1 MAYEN
6 KTVDYVYDLLIQSF
20 QEKFNNRLRL
30 LPKSFIVV
38 LAKVCAAIFVVP
50 YKLAGWFY
58 LQLFPD
64 TASFDRVNVLGH
76 DLRPLVKLG
85 NLFGVGEPTSGQE
98 WEGVIAAVVALEG
111 QVIMQGAQLKSDK
124 TGLVYVTSETVTT
137 AGESVNLP
145 VYCSQAGAAGNLEIG
160 DELKFVSPLSG
171 VEQAAAVSSVTQAG
185 VDDETEAHYR
195 ARVVNRYSNQP
206 QGGALSDY
214 RIWAFDAAGVLQT
227 YPYNGENSP
236 GDVIIYVAG
245 TTDVYPTR
253 VPGRELCVAVGEAC
267 TYDPET
273 GEANRKPLTA
283 ILDPNND
290 GTYLNIRPVSIVTID
305 LAVTGITGVD
315 PGDFGAAFKSVAE
328 TYLLGREPYIRGL
341 SDDNNRTNSVQTN
354 SLIAL
359 ANSVATGLK
368 AAFGTVEMSIA
379 GDAVESYT
387 LGSGELCALGTLYVN
402 GVEYE
407 G

>member
-160 DELKFVSPLSG
+160 DELKFVSPLNG

-214 RIWAFDAAGVLQT
+214 RIWAFDAEGVLQT

>member
-38 LAKVCAAIFVVP
+38 LAKVCAAVFVVP

-98 WEGVIAAVVALEG
+98 WEGVISAVVALEG

-137 AGESVNLP
+137 AGESASIP
-145 VYCSQAGAAGNLEIG
+145 VYCSQAGAAGNLEMG
-160 DELKFVSPLSG
+160 DELKFVSPLNG

-214 RIWAFDAAGVLQT
+214 RIWAFDAEGVLQT

-236 GDVIIYVAG
+236 GDVVIYVAG

-273 GEANRKPLTA
+273 GIANRKPLTA

-290 GTYLNIRPVSIVTID
+290 GTYLNVKPVSIVTID
-305 LAVTGITGVD
+305 LSVTGITGVD
-315 PGDFGAAFKSVAE
+315 PGDFGAAFKGAAK
-328 TYLLGREPYIRGL
+328 TYLLSREPYIRGL

-368 AAFGTVEMSIA
+368 AAFGTVEMSID
-379 GDAVESYT
+379 GDSAESYT
-387 LGSGELCALGTLYVN
+387 LGSGELCTLGTLYIN

>member
-137 AGESVNLP
+137 AGESVNIP
-145 VYCSQAGAAGNLEIG
+145 VYCSQAGSAGNLEIG

-171 VEQAAAVSSVTQAG
+171 VEQAAAVSSITQAG

-214 RIWAFDAAGVLQT
+214 RIWAFDAEGVLQT

>member
-160 DELKFVSPLSG
+160 DEVKFVSPLSG

-214 RIWAFDAAGVLQT
+214 RIWAFDAEGVLQT

-245 TTDVYPTR
+245 TPDVYPTR

-315 PGDFGAAFKSVAE
+315 PGDFAAAFKSVAA

>member
-185 VDDETEAHYR
+185 VDDETEVHYR

-214 RIWAFDAAGVLQT
+214 RIWAFDAEGVLQT

-387 LGSGELCALGTLYVN
+387 LGSGELCALGTLNVN

>member
-171 VEQAAAVSSVTQAG
+171 VEQAAAVSSITQAG

-214 RIWAFDAAGVLQT
+214 RIWSFDAEGVLQT

-354 SLIAL
+354 SLISL

>member
-38 LAKVCAAIFVVP
+38 LAKVCAAVFVVP

-137 AGESVNLP
+137 EGESVSIP

-214 RIWAFDAAGVLQT
+214 RIWAFDAEGVLQT

-341 SDDNNRTNSVQTN
+341 SDDNNRTNSIQTN